1 MRTFSIVT
9 AVVTALIILIV
20 GYGALTT
27 NVGVQVLSVTSEP
40 ASNQYEAFSMAT
52 AWARE
57 NDSMSVIK
65 FTNDEPGDISNYSMV
80 YLTVEVSNW
89 SYLPAEWVQIRV
101 NPANGDLLQIR
112 QDTASARALGK
123 TVFQAV
129 LLTSAQNPTVERQV
143 EVEYYIFGHKYTA
156 TSTLTA
162 G

>member
-65 FTNDEPGDISNYSMV
+65 FTNDEPGDISNYSMI

-89 SYLPAEWVQIRV
+89 SYLPAEWVQNTRKPGKRR
-101 NPANGDLLQIR
+101 PAS
-112 QDTASARALGK
+112 DTPGFGLGARAGQDR
-123 TVFQAV
+123 VPGGAA
-129 LLTSAQNPTVERQV
+129 TSAQNPTVERQV
-143 EVEYYIFGHKYTA
+143 EVEYYIFG
-156 TSTLTA
+156 
-162 G
+162 

>member
-1 MRTFSIVT
+1 
-9 AVVTALIILIV
+9 
-20 GYGALTT
+20 
-27 NVGVQVLSVTSEP
+27 
-40 ASNQYEAFSMAT
+40 MAT

-65 FTNDEPGDISNYSMV
+65 FTNDEPGDTSNYSMV

-101 NPANGDLLQIR
+101 NPASGDLLQIR
-112 QDTASARALGK
+112 QDYGLGARAGQDRVPGG
-123 TVFQAV
+123 TAD
-129 LLTSAQNPTVERQV
+129 ERAKPHCGRPV
-143 EVEYYIFGHKYTA
+143 EVKYYIFGHKYTV

>member
-101 NPANGDLLQIR
+101 NPASGDLLQIR
-112 QDTASARALGK
+112 QDSASARALGK

-143 EVEYYIFGHKYTA
+143 EVEYYIFGHQYTV
-156 TSTLTA
+156 TSTLTV

>member
-1 MRTFSIVT
+1 M
-9 AVVTALIILIV
+9 

-101 NPANGDLLQIR
+101 NPASGDLLQIR
-112 QDTASARALGK
+112 QDSASARALGK

-143 EVEYYIFGHKYTA
+143 EVEYYIFGHNYTV

>member
-1 MRTFSIVT
+1 MALLCLRGNTMRTFSIVT

-65 FTNDEPGDISNYSMV
+65 FTNDEPGELFDGIPDGRGQQ
-80 YLTVEVSNW
+80 LE
-89 SYLPAEWVQIRV
+89 LPARRMGTDTRKPGKRR
-101 NPANGDLLQIR
+101 PAS
-112 QDTASARALGK
+112 DTPGFGLGARAGQDR
-123 TVFQAV
+123 VPGGA
-129 LLTSAQNPTVERQV
+129 ADERAKPHC
-143 EVEYYIFGHKYTA
+143 GA
-156 TSTLTA
+156 P
-162 G
+162 GRG